1 MSNDTPER
9 SEAPMSIGAFIR
21 QVEFLRDTATQ
32 LGIHFDLFLTRLY
45 SGGESGTDYVRNH
58 ENQAVREQVLRCATD
73 IADGHLAQD
82 ERHPSDPETPG
93 GN

>member
-1 MSNDTPER
+1 MTE
-9 SEAPMSIGAFIR
+9 SEQATPMSIGAFVQ

-45 SGGESGTDYVRNH
+45 SDGQSGTDYVRNH
-58 ENQAVREQVLRCATD
+58 ENQAVREQVRRCATD